1 MKRHLAEKTQMKKK
15 RTAGSAI
22 GFAVS
27 ATVWTAE
34 SLLLRSSGKVRTKDA
49 RVKFSQT
56 GGSQRHPTK
65 LRRLAVRT
73 QEQDVDLSGALPWFV
88 PEKISEKEKK
98 GRLPLRRLRKNARG
112 ETMLGCR
119 LLTGQLFGY
128 LSWLWTLSIHEY
140 HDTSKALPDSSN
152 FSTITSRQ
160 TQVEHPADLSLLA
173 SCVVAARDF
182 KSKWKTNT
190 GR

>member
-1 MKRHLAEKTQMKKK
+1 MTRHIVFFSPFLRLMKRHLAEKTQMKKK

-98 GRLPLRRLRKNARG
+98 GGYRCGDYARMQEGKRCWGADCLLANFLDIYPGFGRCQFTSITTQAKHFRTPRTSLQLRTDKLK
-112 ETMLGCR
+112 LSIP
-119 LLTGQLFGY
+119 QIY
-128 LSWLWTLSIHEY
+128 LS
-140 HDTSKALPDSSN
+140 
-152 FSTITSRQ
+152 
-160 TQVEHPADLSLLA
+160 
-173 SCVVAARDF
+173 
-182 KSKWKTNT
+182 
-190 GR
+190 